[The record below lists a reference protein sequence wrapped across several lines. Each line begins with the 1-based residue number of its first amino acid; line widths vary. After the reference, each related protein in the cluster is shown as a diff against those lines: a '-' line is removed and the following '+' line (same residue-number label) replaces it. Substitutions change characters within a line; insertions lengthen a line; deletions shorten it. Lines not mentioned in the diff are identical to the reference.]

1 MARIS
6 ELQTLI
12 APRAV
17 TPPASAATTS
27 TSTGTSSSFNSML
40 QGAMGQTAGGGTST
54 ATAGSAA
61 LGLGGTSALGKV
73 AVPAGGSI
81 GQRMVAIAANEVG
94 VAESPPG
101 SNNSPRIAQY
111 RSATAGAPGPGPW
124 CAYFTSWVAKQA
136 GAPIGDN
143 GSGYGAVASVWSW
156 AQRTGHAVPKGQQ
169 PAPGDLI
176 VFNGHIGIVER
187 VGTDG
192 KIHTIEGNSSDRVT
206 RRERS
211 SGEVVGYVRVG

>member
-1 MARIS
+1 VSLDTVMARIS
-6 ELQTLI
+6 ELQSVM
-12 APRAV
+12 APRAAL
-17 TPPASAATTS
+17 PAATSAPATSS
-27 TSTGTSSSFNSML
+27 TSSGTSSFNSML
-40 QGAMGQTAGGGTST
+40 QGAMTSGGAGTGTA
-54 ATAGSAA
+54 SAA
-61 LGLGGTSALGKV
+61 GTSALGKV
-73 AVPAGGSI
+73 ALPAGSSV
-81 GQRMVAIAANEVG
+81 GQKMVAIAAAEIG

-101 SNNSPRIAQY
+101 SNNSPRIAEY

-124 CAYFTSWVAKQA
+124 CAYFTSWVAKEA

-176 VFNGHIGIVER
+176 VFNGHIGIVES
-187 VGTDG
+187 VGAGG
-192 KIHTIEGNSSDRVT
+192 KINTIEGNSSDRVT

-211 SGEVVGYVRVG
+211 PGEVVGYVRVG